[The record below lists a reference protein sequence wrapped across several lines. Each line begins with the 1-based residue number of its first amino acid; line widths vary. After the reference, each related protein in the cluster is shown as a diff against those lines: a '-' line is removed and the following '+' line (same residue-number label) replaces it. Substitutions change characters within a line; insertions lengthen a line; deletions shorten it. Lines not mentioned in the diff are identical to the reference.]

1 MLIRATLTF
10 LWLFSYFNRKG
21 LVMNKRRVGPEDQV
35 LGHVASSP
43 QGAGSQH
50 TLLSTCWV
58 TAHFS
63 KVLKSPPALNV
74 AYLWPVPKKNRFSNI
89 ALSRFSFKNWKLE
102 KKSWKISFSSEVLL
116 ASKWAPY
123 GYFSQF
129 TQSSSNFVHHNN
141 QLGPKISRAS
151 LAAYLISLAQVWR
164 LTWFHS
170 RKFDG

>member
-1 MLIRATLTF
+1 MF
-10 LWLFSYFNRKG
+10 FWQCKG
-21 LVMNKRRVGPEDQV
+21 LVINRRRVGPEDTV

-43 QGAGSQH
+43 QVVGSQH
-50 TLLSTCWV
+50 TLFSICWV

-63 KVLKSPPALNV
+63 KVLTCPPALHT
-74 AYLWPVPKKNRFSNI
+74 AYLWPVHKKNRFSNI
-89 ALSRFSFKNWKLE
+89 VLSRFSFKNWKLE

-141 QLGPKISRAS
+141 QLGPKINRAS
-151 LAAYLISLAQVWR
+151 LAANLISLAQVWQ
-164 LTWFHS
+164 LTWFHL
-170 RKFDG
+170 RNFGG